1 MYKFQQK
8 TLMILMIIA
17 SHLEISLLKTKYNIC
32 KPKEKTLV
40 RLLSLELSYR
50 YQTWY
55 DDSCNS

>member
-17 SHLEISLLKTKYNIC
+17 SHSEISLLTTKYNIC
-32 KPKEKTLV
+32 KSKEKTLAILFIKV
-40 RLLSLELSYR
+40 LSYR